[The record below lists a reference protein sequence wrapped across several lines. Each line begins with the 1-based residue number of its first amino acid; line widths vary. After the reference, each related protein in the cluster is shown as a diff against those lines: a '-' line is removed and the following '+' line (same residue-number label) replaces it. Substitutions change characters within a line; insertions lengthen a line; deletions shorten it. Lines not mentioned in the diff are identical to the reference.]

1 MHTFPFLRIILSE
14 NPATKKKKKV
24 STGQVAPAVA
34 VWVLPQTH
42 IESQQGRQG
51 TLGKGNINLPSVAI

>member
-14 NPATKKKKKV
+14 NPATKKKKV
-24 STGQVAPAVA
+24 SRGQAAPAA
-34 VWVLPQTH
+34 LVWVLPQTH